1 MNDNYNYY
9 NGRRVTFNGFTQA
22 ITTDGKPVFYTDKAG
37 LRQPLMM
44 GVSEFGVPGTNE
56 FIRGETNQKSHK
68 VPAKFILWMPN
79 SKLTRGNRIAG
90 TTIDGIMYKELQENP
105 GQYPDRLKA
114 IEQYNLPLNIDFN

>member
-37 LRQPLMM
+37 YRQPLMM

-56 FIRGETNQKSHK
+56 FIRVRT
-68 VPAKFILWMPN
+68 ICIW
-79 SKLTRGNRIAG
+79 NRRWRWRIRIHVA
-90 TTIDGIMYKELQENP
+90 L
-105 GQYPDRLKA
+105 
-114 IEQYNLPLNIDFN
+114 